1 MRNQRL
7 VRRCITGIVLALA
20 TILLYLSPPILMTM
34 ILVYALGHIL
44 VYEWPSMAAPWGT
57 NRYLL
62 TIIYPI
68 TPLLMMIQL
77 NESPVYR
84 GYLFA
89 IIALVAL
96 FDTAS
101 FIAGTLWGRH
111 HIVPAISPGKTW
123 EGAFGGCVATTVIL
137 IHFSGSLVGW
147 HWITGMIHGI
157 VLSSTALLGDLI
169 ESWFKRTA
177 QQKDSGSLLPGHGG
191 ILDRI
196 DGIIAVVALFY
207 VLKSFIVTGY

>member
-1 MRNQRL
+1 MRNQRF

-34 ILVYALGHIL
+34 ILAYALGHIL
-44 VYEWPSMAAPWGT
+44 VYEWPSMVAPWG
-57 NRYLL
+57 NGGYLL
-62 TIIYPI
+62 TIIYP
-68 TPLLMMIQL
+68 TMPLLMMIQL

-101 FIAGTLWGRH
+101 FIAGTLWGKH
-111 HIVPAISPGKTW
+111 HIAPAISPGKTW
-123 EGAFGGCVATTVIL
+123 EGTFGGCIATTVIL
-137 IHFSGSLVGW
+137 IYLSGALVDW
-147 HWITGMIHGI
+147 HWITGMIYGI
-157 VLSSTALLGDLI
+157 VLSSTALVGDLI

-207 VLKSFIVTGY
+207 VLKSFIVTSY